1 MSYETL
7 LVNIEEQVAVV
18 TLNRPPLNPLNSTM
32 FRELGRVAGE
42 LAEDPGVRAVI
53 FTGAGE
59 KAFAAGADINEMK
72 DLTVV
77 EMYAFNQ
84 VSKEALNRIENLPK
98 PTIAAVNGLA
108 LGGGCELTLCC
119 DLRLASE
126 KAKFGLPEIN
136 LGIIPGGGGTQRLPR
151 LIGMGRAKELFY
163 LGEMIDAARAEQIG
177 LVNRVVA
184 AADLLPEAVR
194 LAKKLAEKSPLALG
208 LLKDAA
214 QTGYSLDL
222 AAALDLEMKNFLVVF
237 AGEDRREGISAFLE
251 KRKPVFKGR

>member
-1 MSYETL
+1 MGYETL
-7 LVNIEEQVAVV
+7 LVNVEEQVAVV
-18 TLNRPPLNPLNSTM
+18 TLNRPPLNPLSSKV
-32 FRELGRVAGE
+32 FRELARVAGE
-42 LAEDPGVRAVI
+42 LDENTGVRAIV

-72 DLTVV
+72 DLTAV
-77 EMYAFNQ
+77 EMYGFVRLSMGAFN
-84 VSKEALNRIENLPK
+84 KIENVKK

-108 LGGGCELTLCC
+108 LGGGCELALAC

-136 LGIIPGGGGTQRLPR
+136 LGIMPGAGGTQRLPR
-151 LIGMGRAKELFY
+151 LVGMGRAKELLY

-177 LVNRVVA
+177 LVNRVVG

-208 LLKDAA
+208 VLKDAV
-214 QTGYSLDL
+214 QTGYNLDL
-222 AAALDLEMKNFLVVF
+222 AAALDLEMKNLLLAF

-251 KRKPVFKGR
+251 KRKPNFTDK